1 MSNLVEI
8 RRSGPVGSLVLNDPG
23 TVNSLSLQMTCA
35 LRAAFAE
42 LAGDDGIRV
51 VLLEGA
57 GQNFSAGGNLNDALA
72 CAREGP
78 RGAARFMASFNA
90 LIRAAFYFPK
100 PMIGVVRGTA
110 AGGALGLL
118 LCSDII
124 LLAHGAR
131 IMQAF
136 IHVALAPDCGTSTL
150 LARRVGV
157 GRAKELTLTGR
168 QVSAEEA
175 CRIGLAD
182 ELHADDRLGPQAMRL
197 AETIASKS
205 PLAVTHTKQ
214 LMQRAQFAVFED
226 ALELEGS
233 AQALLMQSSDF
244 REGVAAFREK
254 RRAVFTGS

>member
-1 MSNLVEI
+1 MTPLVEI
-8 RRSGPVGSLVLNDPG
+8 RRNGAVGSVLLNDPR
-23 TVNSLSLQMTCA
+23 TLNSLSLQMTQE
-35 LRAAFAE
+35 LLAAFAV
-42 LAGDDGIRV
+42 LAADERIRV

-57 GQNFSAGGNLNDALA
+57 GSHFSAGGNLNDALA
-72 CAREGP
+72 CAAEGP
-78 RGAARFMASFNA
+78 RGAARFMGSFNS
-90 LIRAAFYFPK
+90 LIRTAFYFPK
-100 PMIGVVRGTA
+100 PILGVVRGTA

-118 LCSDII
+118 LCTDII
-124 LLAHGAR
+124 LLSHSAR

-150 LARRVGV
+150 LARRVGI

-168 QVSAEEA
+168 QVSGEEA
-175 CRIGLAD
+175 CRLGLAD
-182 ELHADDRLGPQAMRL
+182 GLYSDDDLGPQAIKL

-205 PLAVTHTKQ
+205 PLAVAQTRQ
-214 LMQRAQFAVFED
+214 LMQRAQFASLDD

-233 AQALLMQSSDF
+233 AQALLMQSADF